1 VYRSRFNGNATGNG
15 LSASGG
21 EGGGIYSAGALD
33 IINALVADNYAV
45 GYGSGIAVDGARL
58 NLTQA
63 TLVANLGGDGTGLSI
78 NGSAIITN
86 SMIVSQT
93 TGLSVNGGA
102 TVYVNGVLWSGNSV
116 NYDGGGVI
124 TVTQEY
130 TGSPAFRDPATADY
144 HLTAV
149 SAAINRGVAD
159 GVLVDLDGT
168 PRYGA
173 PDLGAYEYQLPWKFY
188 LPLVRRNGL

>member
-1 VYRSRFNGNATGNG
+1 MRLINCTIANNM
-15 LSASGG
+15 
-21 EGGGIYSAGALD
+21 GGGQGLYFDS
-33 IINALVADNYAV
+33 VAV
-45 GYGSGIAVDGARL
+45 
-58 NLTQA
+58 
-63 TLVANLGGDGTGLSI
+63 
-78 NGSAIITN
+78 ITN
-86 SMIVSQT
+86 SIIVSQT

-102 TVYVNGVLWSGNSV
+102 TAYVNGVLWFGNSV
-116 NYDGGGVI
+116 NYDGGGAI
-124 TVTQEY
+124 TVTHEY
-130 TGSPAFRDPATADY
+130 TGSPAFRDPATDDY
-144 HLTAV
+144 HLTPV